1 MDFCG
6 LVSGFDHYA
15 LLLTIMRDNGGPDF
29 RKICAAELLL
39 AAK

>member
-15 LLLTIMRDNGGPDF
+15 LLLTIMRDNGGPHF
-29 RKICAAELLL
+29 HRVSAAELLL
-39 AAK
+39 VPK